1 MAIDKEVARLH
12 VDIAEKSNEQVR
24 LEASVIVL
32 TMTRN
37 MGLGVV
43 NVDESMEMIRKVANF
58 IRPGADKVENV
69 EA

>member
-1 MAIDKEVARLH
+1 MGIDKEVARLH

-32 TMTRN
+32 TRN
-37 MGLGVV
+37 RGVGVV
-43 NVDESMEMIRKVANF
+43 NVDESMEMMRKVANF